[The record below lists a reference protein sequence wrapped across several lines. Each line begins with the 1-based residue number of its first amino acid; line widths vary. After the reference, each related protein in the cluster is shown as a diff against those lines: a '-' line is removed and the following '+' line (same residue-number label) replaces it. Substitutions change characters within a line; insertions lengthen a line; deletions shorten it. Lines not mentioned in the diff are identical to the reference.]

1 MRDPKR
7 IERMCDLLKE
17 QWHKYP
23 DQRLGQL
30 LINYVFGR
38 VNRHVIF
45 YQEDDESEE
54 RLKKLE
60 WIANPINSEN
70 FDPYINVYDDVV
82 DLKQVTLARII

>member
-7 IERMCDLLKE
+7 IDRMCDLMKE

-38 VNRHVIF
+38 VSEGRIF
-45 YQEDDESEE
+45 YQEDDITEE
-54 RLKKLE
+54 RLIRLE
-60 WIANPINSEN
+60 PIIKE
-70 FDPYINVYDDVV
+70 
-82 DLKQVTLARII
+82 